1 MSNYRLSML
10 LMVLSV
16 LAVLSLGSAHAETT
30 EQELTQRITAK
41 IATVMD
47 SRYPHPHELEV
58 KMRFSKALKHVAPC
72 PIEPRIS
79 VNKQITLGT
88 VKWFVRCPT
97 LGWKLSAT
105 STSSLTIHVATAGRA
120 MKKGYR
126 LQPEDIRFAKVTLKK
141 AESVFFDATH
151 LIGSKLRRTVR
162 VGDVLTA
169 KRFYLDYDV
178 EKGLPVNLIYHSNT
192 FSLETDGVALEDGL
206 VGDTIAIRNAQSGK
220 TLKGVIVEKNLVRVF

>member
-1 MSNYRLSML
+1 MCNYRLSML
-10 LMVLSV
+10 PMVLSM
-16 LAVLSLGSAHAETT
+16 LAVFSSGSAYADTT
-30 EQELTQRITAK
+30 KQELTQRITKK
-41 IATVMD
+41 IATAMD
-47 SRYPHPHELEV
+47 SRYPHPYELEV
-58 KMRFSKALKHVAPC
+58 KMRFSKALQYVELC
-72 PIEPRIS
+72 PIEPSIS

-88 VKWFVRCPT
+88 LKWFVRCPP

-105 STSSLTIHVATAGRA
+105 STSSLTIKVATAGKA

-126 LQPEDIRFAKVTLKK
+126 LQPEDVRFEKVTLKK
-141 AESVFFDATH
+141 ADSVFFDLTQ
-151 LIGSKLRRTVR
+151 LVGSKLRRTVR

-178 EKGLPVNLIYHSNT
+178 EKGLPVNLIYHSST

-220 TLKGVIVEKNLVRVF
+220 TLKGVIVERNLVRVF